1 MSFARLSTLLV
12 GAALL
17 IPSVA
22 PATTTIYVFKA
33 SLTLPVVQTIVRPS
47 ENTDLVVTRKLGDK
61 DLINLTLGRPL
72 GSKVD
77 SKTEILAWAGTFEPL
92 SSPTPFTRLIVFDP
106 SQNGIAQVKATIARL
121 QDLEYATAYLGA
133 KSDRVG
139 TAAFVIQPTAGGPP
153 NALLGGTL
161 HGTGAVSGGHL
172 TEINGEFVPPN
183 EAGKG
188 VIGGRMQ
195 FRVGGADVDGF
206 VVIGKAKV
214 SGKLLGTFEQ

>member
-1 MSFARLSTLLV
+1 MSFARLSAVFV

-17 IPSVA
+17 IPTVA
-22 PATTTIYVFKA
+22 GATETIYVFKA
-33 SLTLPVVQTIVRPS
+33 SLTLPVVQTVVRP
-47 ENTDLVVTRKLGDK
+47 NDATDLVVTRKLADK
-61 DLINLTLGRPL
+61 DLVNLALGRAL

-92 SSPTPFTRLIVFDP
+92 SSPTPLTRLIVFDP
-106 SQNGIAQVKATIARL
+106 SQNGIAQVKTTIARL
-121 QDLEYATAYLGA
+121 QDLEYATAYLGS

-139 TAAFVIQPTAGGPP
+139 AATFVIQPTAGGPS

-161 HGTGAVSGGHL
+161 HGFGALSGGHL
-172 TEINGEFVPPN
+172 TEVNGEFVPPN

-195 FRVGGADVDGF
+195 FRTGGADVDGF
-206 VVIGKAKV
+206 VVLGKAKV
-214 SGKLLGTFEQ
+214 SGKLLGTFEE